1 MQLRGNRIS
10 LLISIAVKCINI
22 VPLKNV
28 FNMKYNLEDIKLRKV
43 AEGKPNAGSLFI
55 QATVVNPDDEYE
67 EPGTMTTFNERL
79 VKKFSELL
87 VPSVAGGTDQ
97 FGRQIW
103 NPSQL
108 KDASKPIPENLLVFT
123 GGQFEQVPSPGG
135 VPYVRLK
142 DGSDEPATNPKN
154 GQYYIVNSIMVLTK
168 KTTDNETGE
177 RRYAKGWSPQEQASG
192 IWNNL
197 YAPLSKFDSGSA
209 GVVLPGNPETPLI
222 NSASGAPA
230 V

>member
-1 MQLRGNRIS
+1 
-10 LLISIAVKCINI
+10 
-22 VPLKNV
+22 
-28 FNMKYNLEDIKLRKV
+28 MKYNLEDIKLRKV

-67 EPGTMTTFNERL
+67 EPGSMTTFNERL
-79 VKKFSELL
+79 VKKFAELL
-87 VPSVAGGTDQ
+87 VPSLPGPMDS
-97 FGRQIW
+97 FGRQTW
-103 NPSQL
+103 LPSQL
-108 KDASKPIPENLLVFT
+108 KDATKPIPENLLVFT

-154 GQYYIVNSIMVLTK
+154 GQFYIVNSIMVLTK
-168 KTTDNETGE
+168 KTIDNETGD

-197 YAPLSKFDSGSA
+197 YAPLSKFDGGSA
-209 GVVLPGNPETPLI
+209 GVVLPGSPETPLI
-222 NSASGAPA
+222 NGASGPA

>member
-1 MQLRGNRIS
+1 MRGNRIS
-10 LLISIAVKCINI
+10 LLISTAVKCINI

-28 FNMKYNLEDIKLRKV
+28 FSMKYNLEDIKLRKV
-43 AEGKPNAGSLFI
+43 ADGKPNAGSLFI

-108 KDASKPIPENLLVFT
+108 KDANKPIPENLLVFT
-123 GGQFEQVPSPGG
+123 GGQFEQVPTPGG

-168 KTTDNETGE
+168 KTVDNETGE

-197 YAPLSKFDSGSA
+197 YAPLSKFDGGSA
-209 GVVLPGNPETPLI
+209 GVVLPGDP
-222 NSASGAPA
+222 ASQIAPPAGAAPA